1 MSNGNMKKVSKDFGK
16 KEFLLN
22 YANRRWGL
30 TKTAK
35 VGEVMALIRECQ
47 PKSYDEWEAWYFFYA
62 KTNTKEPVKIT
73 QKTLKELG
81 ERLYI
86 KLKEIVVPDIKQAIN
101 TTTLDDCVEYIFNLT
116 LRRTFD
122 GFIDEKSTV
131 IDSLTKRFKNVKFVE
146 SDSEWDHAG
155 DVDFLGW
162 IDKNK
167 AIGIQIK
174 PVTANANLGNYSVTT
189 RMEKNFQ
196 RFKEQHKGK
205 VFIVYSKNNELAD
218 RKILIKMDQ
227 EIKRLLKQR

>member
-1 MSNGNMKKVSKDFGK
+1 MTQKTSKDFGK

-47 PKSYDEWEAWYFFYA
+47 PKSFDEWESWYFSYA
-62 KTNTKEPVKIT
+62 KTNTKDPVKIT
-73 QKTLKELG
+73 KKTLKELG

-101 TTTLDDCVEYIFNLT
+101 SINLDDCIEYIFNLT
-116 LRRTFD
+116 LNRTFD

-131 IDSLTKRFKNVKFVE
+131 IDTLAKRFNNVKFVE
-146 SDSEWDHAG
+146 SDPEWDHAG

-162 IDKNK
+162 LDKNK
-167 AIGIQIK
+167 AIGVQIK
-174 PVTANANLGNYSVTT
+174 PVTANANLGNYSVTA
-189 RMEKNFQ
+189 RMRKNFQ
-196 RFKEQHKGK
+196 RFKEKHIGE
-205 VFIVYSKNNELAD
+205 VFIVYSKNNALAD
-218 RKILIKMDQ
+218 ERILIKMDR
-227 EIKRLLKQR
+227 EIKRLLKKG